1 MLRTVAGT
9 TDKIVVL
16 PAHRLYSQD
25 KWNQLDLCG
34 RIDEILQHHI
44 DRCSDILRTL
54 STGPKTPKEIAME
67 YFQPSLLKGYGI
79 HLAINEIKS
88 HCELM
93 EISRDVV
100 VLEDGKVSPIG
111 GDNNFRSLIN
121 GAK

>member
-1 MLRTVAGT
+1 M
-9 TDKIVVL
+9 
-16 PAHRLYSQD
+16 
-25 KWNQLDLCG
+25 
-34 RIDEILQHHI
+34 QHHI

-93 EISRDVV
+93 EISRDIV

-111 GDNNFRSLIN
+111 EGNNFRSLIN